1 MENTFINKNEN
12 ESYKLKPKWLNI
24 KSLILNK
31 SILENSI
38 NEIKSK
44 KLSQFSSKL
53 CEIYKE
59 KIMIHSL
66 IENNKNLISYWK
78 EEEKN
83 KNENK
88 IIITKNLNEIFSG
101 SEDNIIKFFFYFR
114 ENYSAMI
121 RLIKYIP
128 FGRRKFF
135 AKFLCHFFYDNYLV
149 ENEDEELIKIIN
161 LLIEEEIKNLLSPL
175 SRDFLHDSFLKFLL
189 SELGNTYKIR
199 NYIDIILNYL
209 IKDIED
215 KNSFDCYLNIIYNS
229 SKHWK
234 YYRKENKFFNMKKQ
248 EEVFVDYF
256 DRKKKNKL
264 GFILFNSNSKQSQ
277 KRKSEIIDYK
287 NNNSKNNEIARKSVV
302 INKISDFNIKNF
314 NDFNIEDL
322 KIKNYINK
330 DFFFNINENY
340 FKALLSSEKDEVMK
354 SFYIKQIKILNFSKD
369 KNIFS
374 CHGYFKRMKCAK
386 NISKLAV
393 EQFNKI
399 VDVINNFIDKLL
411 NNLENKDI
419 IPFNIRVICKF
430 INIHISKKFKNISK
444 IQKNS
449 LICNFLFRILIFPI
463 LENPDLSFYVGDM
476 IISANTRNI
485 LYSIYKVLSHLIEGE
500 LFKSND
506 NIYFTIFNNFIIK
519 NYNRINKIIDNITN
533 ISIPNNYINNEKT
546 LNENKLDFIHYKSI
560 CFNLNEF
567 LLIYN
572 TIYPFKDKILNGDE
586 YIENIFNR
594 ITENL
599 PTESNVNNYYLITN
613 EINDNYNFKN
623 ENKYP
628 VNTSAKIEKK
638 IVQKLKNYIIY
649 VLENL
654 HLNLNLEKDL
664 TTSETF
670 QKINT
675 YLNYYFKP
683 SLDIKTPPIN
693 WYSQYIVNN
702 LNLIDEEYK
711 KNDFQLLYD
720 KIEINLKKI
729 IKEYKILN
737 DYLTINLTLKTKI
750 LDKIVKIN
758 KNHLET
764 IKKAEM
770 NIKSFI
776 FIETNEIN
784 ICLMKGAEYN
794 ELIKSEKKLINN
806 NLYIMS
812 NSNSCPHNDLN
823 LSKEEKKHIEKIFH
837 CSNIKE
843 FAQKFSEYYNILS
856 DEIMNLS
863 IGNEYNKIK
872 ECKENN
878 GNNINEKLTKEKSIS
893 SDSMKEILETYIN
906 TIKKIIEN
914 DNIIFTDL
922 DENPYIKKEDVINII
937 LNYILKSICG
947 RISSEK
953 PLPLDDVFKIR
964 CNALKNI
971 IKPENLDIPKEL
983 IDNNYMLKIKKIINI
998 IDELRTPGEIIK
1010 QFGLFI
1016 ESINSLY
1023 KFFLNID
1030 VVEPDDLLNIII
1042 YCILFSA
1049 PERIIFKTNFC
1060 KFFLGEDELIENSG
1074 ISVAQIESA
1083 ITFIIKLRAN
1093 QIGISQEEFN
1103 NICSKIK
1110 FSS

>member
-128 FGRRKFF
+128 FERRKIF

-149 ENEDEELIKIIN
+149 ENEDEELIKIIQ
-161 LLIEEEIKNLLSPL
+161 LLIVEEIKELLSPL
-175 SRDFLHDSFLKFLL
+175 SRNFLQDSFLKFLL
-189 SELGNTYKIR
+189 SELGNTYKIG
-199 NYIDIILNYL
+199 NYIDIILNNL

-215 KNSFDCYLNIIYNS
+215 KNSFNCYLNIIYNS
-229 SKHWK
+229 RKHWK
-234 YYRKENKFFNMKKQ
+234 YFRKENKFFNMDKQ
-248 EEVFVDYF
+248 EEAFIDYS
-256 DRKKKNKL
+256 DKRKKNKL
-264 GFILFNSNSKQSQ
+264 GFILFNTNSKQAK
-277 KRKSEIIDYK
+277 KRNSEIIDYK
-287 NNNSKNNEIARKSVV
+287 NSDSKKNETARKSVA
-302 INKISDFNIKNF
+302 INKISEFKIKNI
-314 NDFNIEDL
+314 NDLNNENL
-322 KIKNYINK
+322 QIKNYINK

-340 FKALLSSEKDEVMK
+340 FKGLLSSEKDEIMK

-374 CHGYFKRMKCAK
+374 CHGYFNRMKITK

-393 EQFNKI
+393 EQFNNI
-399 VDVINNFIDKLL
+399 VGVINNFIDKLL

-419 IPFNIRVICKF
+419 IPFNIRIICKF
-430 INIHISKKFKNISK
+430 IEIQLSKKFKNISK

-463 LENPDLSFYVGDM
+463 LENPDLCFYIGDM
-476 IISANTRNI
+476 IISLNTRNI
-485 LYSIYKVLSHLIEGE
+485 LHNIYKVLSHLIEGE
-500 LFKSND
+500 LFNSND

-519 NYNRINKIIDNITN
+519 NYSRINKIIENIIN
-533 ISIPNNYINNEKT
+533 ISIPEIYINNEKS

-560 CFNLNEF
+560 CFNSNEF
-567 LLIYN
+567 LLFYN
-572 TIYPFKDKILNGDE
+572 TIHPFKDQILNGDE
-586 YIENIFNR
+586 YIENLFNS
-594 ITENL
+594 IAGNL
-599 PTESNVNNYYLITN
+599 STMKFNVNNYYLITDEKKDDFIFKN
-613 EINDNYNFKN
+613 GNYYEINTNEKNNNKIFK
-623 ENKYP
+623 
-628 VNTSAKIEKK
+628 
-638 IVQKLKNYIIY
+638 KLKKSIIY

-654 HLNLNLEKDL
+654 QLIFILDKDL
-664 TTSETF
+664 TTPETF
-670 QKINT
+670 KKINA

-683 SLDIKTPPIN
+683 VLDIKTPPIN

-702 LNLIDEEYK
+702 INLIDEEYK
-711 KNDFQLLYD
+711 ENDFQLLYD
-720 KIEINLKKI
+720 EIEINTKNILN
-729 IKEYKILN
+729 EYKILN
-737 DYLTINLTLKTKI
+737 DYLTINLTLKTNI
-750 LDKIVKIN
+750 LDKIVKII
-758 KNHLET
+758 KNWSEKL
-764 IKKAEM
+764 KKAET

-776 FIETNEIN
+776 FIETTEIK
-784 ICLMKGAEYN
+784 ICLMKGIEYN
-794 ELIKSEKKLINN
+794 ELVKSEKKLMKN
-806 NLYIMS
+806 NLLILS
-812 NSNSCPHNDLN
+812 NSNTCPHNN
-823 LSKEEKKHIEKIFH
+823 INVSEKEKKYIEKKYH
-837 CSNIKE
+837 CLNIKD
-843 FAQKFSEYYNILS
+843 FAHKFSEYYNILS
-856 DEIMNLS
+856 DEIMNFS
-863 IGNEYNKIK
+863 IGNDCNKIK
-872 ECKENN
+872 EYKENDSN
-878 GNNINEKLTKEKSIS
+878 NEKLSKEKSIS
-893 SDSMKEILETYIN
+893 SDSMKEILETYMN

-914 DNIIFTDL
+914 DNIFFTDS
-922 DENPYIKKEDVINII
+922 DENSNIKKEELLNKI
-937 LNYILKSICG
+937 LDYILKTICG
-947 RISSEK
+947 QISSEK

-971 IKPENLDIPKEL
+971 VKPENLDIPSEI
-983 IDNNYMLKIKKIINI
+983 IDNNYMLKLKEIINI
-998 IDELRTPGEIIK
+998 IDELRTPREIIK

-1023 KFFLNID
+1023 KFFLNAD
-1030 VVEPDDLLNIII
+1030 FVEPDDLLNFII
-1042 YCILFSA
+1042 YCILFST
-1049 PERIIFKTNFC
+1049 PNRIVFKTNFS
-1060 KFFLGEDELIENSG
+1060 KFFLGEDEMIGNLG

-1083 ITFIIKLRAN
+1083 ISFIINLRAN
-1093 QIGISQEEFN
+1093 QIGISQQEFN
-1103 NICSKIK
+1103 DICSKIN
-1110 FSS
+1110 FS